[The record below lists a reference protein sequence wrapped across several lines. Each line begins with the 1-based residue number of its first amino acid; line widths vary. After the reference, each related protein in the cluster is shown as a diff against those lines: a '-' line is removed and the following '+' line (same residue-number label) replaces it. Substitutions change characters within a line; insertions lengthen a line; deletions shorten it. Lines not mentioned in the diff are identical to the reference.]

1 MSLFLM
7 SLVPSSS
14 GQEKRE
20 ETEDKSGRF
29 LSRDTKSKRKLR
41 NRTILNPDTETVMLW
56 FNQTGSVQGG
66 SNMTGTTCYL
76 FPHK

>member
-14 GQEKRE
+14 RQEKRE
-20 ETEDKSGRF
+20 ETEDKSDRF

-41 NRTILNPDTETVMLW
+41 NRTILNPDKETVMLW
-56 FNQTGSVQGG
+56 FNQTGNV
-66 SNMTGTTCYL
+66 L
-76 FPHK
+76 